1 MAAINRLMAAVI
13 QDQDMENA
21 LGALTKL
28 GIPTT
33 RLPSTGGFFGRNNA
47 TLLIGLEKGQEA
59 SVVKALEKS
68 CNRRIE
74 YLASPIEGFP
84 GGLAEPIQ
92 ITIGGA
98 TIFVFEVERF
108 ESI

>member
-1 MAAINRLMAAVI
+1 
-13 QDQDMENA
+13 
-21 LGALTKL
+21 
-28 GIPTT
+28 
-33 RLPSTGGFFGRNNA
+33 
-47 TLLIGLEKGQEA
+47 LIGIEEGQEA

-68 CNRRIE
+68 CNRRVE
-74 YLASPIEGFP
+74 YVASPIEGFP

-108 ESI
+108 ESF